1 MTQKK
6 QYGFTLIELL
16 VVVAIIAVLV
26 AILLPGL
33 QRARESARST
43 VCASQEKQMGYA
55 LRMYLD
61 DNTQTY
67 PAASKKHMTGDADQ
81 GYTWREAIY
90 DYLGMGKYGSL
101 GPYSSAASQN
111 VTIYTCP
118 SDLEYPSYE
127 LTPRRASYS
136 ANRHYTKTTGTV
148 DGVMDRDDAVA
159 PDYQSY
165 KYRKES
171 YVSDPVG
178 TFVVVD
184 SCPPFKTY
192 GWRNENNA
200 YVMEVYWGDFAYL
213 TFPHNGGNNYL
224 FCDGHVN
231 WMPIDKTCS
240 NLQDITDGI
249 WTPWAD

>member
-1 MTQKK
+1 MRQNRRS
-6 QYGFTLIELL
+6 GFTLIELL

-26 AILLPGL
+26 AILLPSL
-33 QRARESARST
+33 QRARESAQSAT
-43 VCASQEKQMGYA
+43 CASQEKQMGLA

-61 DNTQTY
+61 DNNETY
-67 PAASKKHMTGDADQ
+67 PVAFKKHDTGDADQ

-90 DYLGMGKYGSL
+90 DHLGMGRFSSL
-101 GPYSSAASQN
+101 GSVLSPASQS

-118 SDLEYPSYE
+118 SDSEYPSYE
-127 LTPRRASYS
+127 LTPKRASYA
-136 ANRHYTKTTGTV
+136 ANRHYIKSTGIV
-148 DGVMDRDDAVA
+148 DGVMERDDATD
-159 PDYQSY
+159 PDYQSQR
-165 KYRKES
+165 YRKES

-192 GWRNENNA
+192 GWRNANNS
-200 YVMEVYWGDFAYL
+200 YVMEVYWGDFVYL

-224 FCDGHVN
+224 FCDGHVEG
-231 WMPIDKTCS
+231 ILIEETCS